1 MDAIKDY
8 DDVSKLAKEL
18 LKGRKQGS
26 DFEDAIIE
34 DSVNYLNGH
43 LNQINRYIEI
53 YGDFLDNAITKKK
66 KKK

>member
-8 DDVSKLAKEL
+8 DEVSKLAEEL

-26 DFEDAIIE
+26 DFKDAIIE

-43 LNQINRYIEI
+43 LDQINRYIKT
-53 YGDFLDNAITKKK
+53 YGDFLDNAIAKQKKTK
-66 KKK
+66 